1 MAAISNYNNNIQ
13 FYSVGGDRHNREKRT
28 CLLEKLV
35 KVNLHN
41 YAKEDPSYEDG
52 KFFIPN
58 HIPEQ
63 YVNATFKKIYLQE
76 RDIIILIGHIQT
88 HEFIE
93 MIENKVKN
101 MNQRELDS
109 FVRNLDVWVQGP
121 GFNCEQKLLD
131 YLKDR
136 NITVKNIS
144 QENCPSFNSEEWK
157 ELLDLYPPELK
168 QMRDF
173 QVGGFWLSRN
183 IRFTHNRRN
192 GIPFITSA
200 FYNQWGLNEIVNPNN
215 NLKPS
220 ENLIVFESHIWNQT
234 KEFLSPNILR
244 AIGTDFD
251 QFFESLDSNESVEET
266 WSKIYGFYNHY
277 NDYFQTH
284 KNEFYPSFTKAIIMN
299 ISSIGNKLSKL
310 EIQDTGITFMR
321 GCQSTG
327 IKEYDSFVTHIA
339 LTGSNPTKDQHYN
352 MIKACLKYNNFRR
365 NNIGEQVLL
374 YDSKILE
381 FIEKVRNCIG
391 DRRIICMHDLG
402 LDPQCDDWLAIE
414 MLMTVFVRTI

>member
-1 MAAISNYNNNIQ
+1 MAAISSYNNNIH
-13 FYSVGGDRHNREKRT
+13 FYSVGGDRHNREKRS
-28 CLLEKLV
+28 CLLGKLL

-58 HIPEQ
+58 HIPDE
-63 YVNATFKKIYLQE
+63 YVNATFKKINLQE

-88 HEFIE
+88 DEFIQ

-101 MNQRELDS
+101 MNSRELES
-109 FVRNLDVWVQGP
+109 FTSNLDIWVQGP
-121 GFNCEQKLLD
+121 GFNCDQKLID
-131 YLKDR
+131 YLRGR

-144 QENCPSFNSEEWK
+144 QENCPSFSPEEWK
-157 ELLDLYPPELK
+157 ELLDLYPDELK

-183 IRFTHNRRN
+183 IRFTHNRRS

-215 NLKPS
+215 NIDPS
-220 ENLIVFESHIWNQT
+220 ENLIIFESHIWNQA
-234 KEFLSPNILR
+234 KQFLSPSLLR
-244 AIGTDFD
+244 AVGSEFD
-251 QFFESLDSNESVEET
+251 NFFLSLDSKDSVEET

-277 NDYFQTH
+277 NEYFQIH

-299 ISSIGNKLSKL
+299 ISSIGNKLSSLNEL
-310 EIQDTGITFMR
+310 EGITFMR
-321 GCQSTG
+321 GCESKG
-327 IKEYDSFVTHIA
+327 IKEYDSFVTHVAI
-339 LTGSNPTKDQHYN
+339 TGSIPTKEEHYN
-352 MIKACLKYNNFRR
+352 MIYSCLKYNNFRR
-365 NNIGEQVLL
+365 DHIGEQVLI

-381 FIEKVRNCIG
+381 FIGKVRDCVR

-402 LDPQCDDWLAIE
+402 LDPQSDDWLAIE
-414 MLMTVFVRTI
+414 MLTSVFVRSI